1 MKQPNQIPSF
11 SRDLKLSSH
20 MNQNQSLNCQEMSD
34 QEKAIYILQTIKVGQ
49 HEYSLFHYTGC
60 CDMVS
65 LYAAI
70 KSIGK
75 RSSKEFSGPVTLG
88 GVANAQI
95 TSSHGT
101 YQAKLP
107 LFNGND
113 AVLGVYVWTGSQG
126 SFLNIR

>member
-1 MKQPNQIPSF
+1 
-11 SRDLKLSSH
+11 
-20 MNQNQSLNCQEMSD
+20 
-34 QEKAIYILQTIKVGQ
+34 
-49 HEYSLFHYTGC
+49 
-60 CDMVS
+60 MVS

-101 YQAKLP
+101 YQVKLP

-126 SFLNIR
+126 SFLNIRQGSGRS